1 MATQTP
7 LGGARA
13 TVYLYRDSDHTKI
26 TEQTKSMLIVG
37 YGAPGITERQLKEA
51 VETTMSYVKQVSN
64 GETGIIK
71 VFSPTPK

>member
-1 MATQTP
+1 
-7 LGGARA
+7 
-13 TVYLYRDSDHTKI
+13 
-26 TEQTKSMLIVG
+26 MLIVG